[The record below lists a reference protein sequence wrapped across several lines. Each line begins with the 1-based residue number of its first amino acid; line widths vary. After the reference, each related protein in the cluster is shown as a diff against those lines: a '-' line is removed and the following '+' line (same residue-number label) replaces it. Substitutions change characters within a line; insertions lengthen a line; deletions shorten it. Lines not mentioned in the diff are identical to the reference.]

1 MALSMTVSVGSS
13 APAPPDT
20 AIDTD
25 EAAALAR
32 CQRGDRAAFEFLVRR
47 YMRPATA
54 FALGFTGDRE
64 EALDLSQDA
73 FIRAYR
79 AIGRFDAQR
88 PFYPWF
94 HKILRNVCLTHVAR
108 AAKSHEVPLEDR
120 LDGIEALGHD
130 SGGLD
135 PQTALERRELQHA
148 VWDALRCLSPADR
161 EILVLR
167 EFQESTYAE
176 IASALDVP
184 PGTVM
189 SRLHSARRRLRAQLE
204 LQMPTETGGRSG
216 CASEVPRRG
225 DDD

>member
-1 MALSMTVSVGSS
+1 MAVSVVSLPV
-13 APAPPDT
+13 APLDPTTDT
-20 AIDTD
+20 E
-25 EAAALAR
+25 EAAALAG
-32 CQRGDRAAFEFLVRR
+32 CQQGDRAAFEFLVRR
-47 YMRPATA
+47 YMRPAAA

-64 EALDLSQDA
+64 AALDLSQDA

-79 AIGRFDAQR
+79 AIGRFDVHR

-120 LDGIEALGHD
+120 LDGTEALGHA
-130 SGGLD
+130 SVGLD
-135 PQTALERRELQHA
+135 PQAALERRELRRA
-148 VWDALRCLSPADR
+148 VWDALRCLPPADR

-189 SRLHSARRRLRAQLE
+189 SRLHSARRRLREQLE
-204 LQMPTETGGRSG
+204 LQMPTETGRRSG
-216 CASEVPRRG
+216 RATEVPRRG
-225 DDD
+225 GDD